1 MGIDVVVS
9 VVTVN
14 NQISFLKSILW
25 V

>member
-14 NQISFLKSILW
+14 NQISVLKSILW